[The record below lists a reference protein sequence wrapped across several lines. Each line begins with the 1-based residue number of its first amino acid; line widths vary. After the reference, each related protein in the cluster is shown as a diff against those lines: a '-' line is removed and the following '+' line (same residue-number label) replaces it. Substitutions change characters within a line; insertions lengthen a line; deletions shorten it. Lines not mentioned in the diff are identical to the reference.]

1 MPPSDSRPDPRTG
14 RNPEVPSAEVS
25 GIRGI
30 SLVWIIPIVAALIG
44 GWLAYKTLSERGPL
58 VTIAFKKAEG
68 VQAGE
73 TKVKYKDVVI
83 GEVVSVDLSPDLTDV
98 LVSARLDKGT
108 APYLTTRTRFWV
120 ERPRVTL
127 QGITGLGTL
136 VTGVYIALDPSE
148 AGDPTSSFD
157 GLEQPPIVTHREEGR
172 LFKLRAETLESLSVG
187 SPVTL
192 RQIRV
197 GQVVGYELN
206 PDHDGVTL
214 HIFIRSPHDRQVKPN
229 TRFWT
234 TSGVEFRLTADGLDL
249 DTDSLASLLFGAITF
264 ETPPSLEEAEPAP
277 ENTVFELFRS
287 QEAVANREFV
297 EKERYVLL
305 FQGSVRGL
313 SVDAPV
319 EFRGIRIGRV
329 TDVRLQFDVDAFRFN
344 IPVMVEVEPGRIDL
358 TDRRIAG
365 GSGGGVISELVERGL
380 RAQLKTGNLL
390 TGQLFVDLDFHRDA
404 APVEVSKQG
413 DFWVIPTVP
422 TPLDALANRL
432 KSFLAQV
439 ETWPIEQFGE
449 DVGESLQA
457 LRELLESE
465 DLRRSFAH
473 LQTTLSNAE
482 EAARRLNKSV
492 VPEAGKVVDQAGDL
506 VAKNSPLYRDL
517 EKLIQELSSA
527 ARAVRNTADYLGRHP
542 ESLLR
547 GK

>member
-25 GIRGI
+25 RIRGI

-148 AGDPTSSFD
+148 AGDPTSRFD
-157 GLEQPPIVTHREEGR
+157 GLDQPPIVTHREAGR

-214 HIFIRSPHDRQVKPN
+214 HIFIQSPHDRQVKPN

-297 EKERYVLL
+297 DKERYVLL

-358 TDRRIAG
+358 TDRRTAG
-365 GSGGGVISELVERGL
+365 GSGGGVIGELVERGL
-380 RAQLKTGNLL
+380 RAQLKTGSLL

-404 APVEVSKQG
+404 APVEVAKQG

-422 TPLDALANRL
+422 TPMDALANRL